1 MDFQQATRSH
11 EHWMR
16 SCTNDRDRDF
26 AIKKIEKER
35 NEDAMALDQV
45 ENPPEHADVAP
56 AGEIRNEPRRV
67 LRLFTFV
74 IVIALILPVVG
85 LVAVGITAGRMELS
99 AIGLGMIAVLGIS
112 FSITLW
118 KIISSRTNARRR
130 LE

>member
-1 MDFQQATRSH
+1 
-11 EHWMR
+11 
-16 SCTNDRDRDF
+16 
-26 AIKKIEKER
+26 
-35 NEDAMALDQV
+35 
-45 ENPPEHADVAP
+45 
-56 AGEIRNEPRRV
+56 V